1 MSPRRSFWLGFADG
15 VPFIVVVTPF
25 AMLFGLVA
33 VEAGLNLWQVLGFS
47 LAVFAGSAQFTALQL
62 IQDEAPTLIVI
73 ATALVVNLRV
83 GMYSAA
89 MTPWLAGARMRTR
102 AVMAYLIVDQSYACS
117 IRRYEENPDWAVAA
131 RVAYFFGTI
140 LPVYPTWLA
149 GTLVG
154 GLVGAALPEW
164 LALDFA
170 LPICFL
176 AIVAP
181 MLRTFAHMVAA
192 FTSVVLALAFSWMP
206 FGLGLL
212 VAAVLAMAAG
222 AVTEVQVE
230 RRTNRS
236 VV

>member
-1 MSPRRSFWLGFADG
+1 MTPRRSFWLGVADG
-15 VPFIVVVTPF
+15 IPFIAVVTPF

-47 LAVFAGSAQFTALQL
+47 VAVFAGSAQFTALQL
-62 IQDEAPTLIVI
+62 IRDEAPTLIVI
-73 ATALVVNLRV
+73 ATALAVNLRV

-102 AVMAYLIVDQSYACS
+102 AIMAYLIVDQSYACAV
-117 IRRYEENPDWAVAA
+117 RRYEENPDWSVTT
-131 RVAYFFGTI
+131 RVTYFFGAV
-140 LPVYPTWLA
+140 LPVYPIWLV
-149 GTLVG
+149 GTLAG

-176 AIVAP
+176 AIVGP

-192 FTSVVLALAFSWMP
+192 FASVVLALAFAWMP

-212 VAAVLAMAAG
+212 VAAVLAMTAG
-222 AVTEVQVE
+222 ALTEITAE
-230 RRTNRS
+230 RRAGRGAA
-236 VV
+236 

>member
-1 MSPRRSFWLGFADG
+1 MTPRRSFWLGFADG
-15 VPFIVVVTPF
+15 IPFILVVVPF

-73 ATALVVNLRV
+73 VTALVVNLRV

-89 MTPWLAGARMRTR
+89 LTPWLAGARMRTR
-102 AVMAYLIVDQSYACS
+102 AVLAYLIVDQSYACS
-117 IRRYEENPDWAVAA
+117 VRRYEEHPDWPVGN
-131 RVAYFFGTI
+131 RVSYFFGTI

-149 GTLVG
+149 GTLAG
-154 GLVGAALPEW
+154 GLMGAALPEW

-176 AIVAP
+176 AIVGP
-181 MLRTFAHMVAA
+181 MLRTIAHMVAA
-192 FTSVVLALAFSWMP
+192 VTSVVLALAFAWMP

-212 VAAVLAMAAG
+212 VAAVFAMAAG
-222 AVTEVQVE
+222 ALTEVWVE
-230 RRTNRS
+230 RR
-236 VV
+236 VVRRAA